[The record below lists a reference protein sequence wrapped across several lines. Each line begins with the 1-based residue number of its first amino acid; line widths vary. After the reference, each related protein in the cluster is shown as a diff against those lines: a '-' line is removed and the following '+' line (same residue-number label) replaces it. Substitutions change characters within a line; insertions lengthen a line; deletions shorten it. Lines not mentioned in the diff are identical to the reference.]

1 MTVHVKDMTLY
12 QAREYEAQL
21 VKQMRYAHH
30 SDFEVIGWD
39 LDEVRQRIS
48 FLTGED

>member
-12 QAREYEAQL
+12 QAREYETEL
-21 VKQMRYAHH
+21 VKQMRYARA
-30 SDFEVIGWD
+30 SEFEVIGWD
-39 LDEVRQRIS
+39 LDEVRERIR